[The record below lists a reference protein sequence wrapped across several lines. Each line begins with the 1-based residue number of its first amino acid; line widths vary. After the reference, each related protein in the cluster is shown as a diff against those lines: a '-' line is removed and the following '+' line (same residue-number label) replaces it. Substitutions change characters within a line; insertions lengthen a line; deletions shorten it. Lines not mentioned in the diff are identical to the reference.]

1 MNVKEVMTAQFEMID
16 STSSLNEA
24 AKRMQS
30 LNVGVLPI
38 REGTKLIGLVTDRDI
53 VVRGLAQQLDPSS
66 TQVKDIISS
75 RLVCCSGE
83 DNVEEA
89 ARLMQENKVRRL
101 IVCDQERTPT
111 GIVSLG
117 DIATKTKQE
126 QLAGA
131 ALESIS
137 EPATPQR

>member
-126 QLAGA
+126 ELAGA

>member
-1 MNVKEVMTAQFEMID
+1 MNVKEVMTAQFAMID

-24 AKRMQS
+24 AKTMQS

-75 RLVCCSGE
+75 RLVCCSEE

>member
-24 AKRMQS
+24 AKTMQS

-75 RLVCCSGE
+75 RLVCCSEE

-126 QLAGA
+126 ELAGA